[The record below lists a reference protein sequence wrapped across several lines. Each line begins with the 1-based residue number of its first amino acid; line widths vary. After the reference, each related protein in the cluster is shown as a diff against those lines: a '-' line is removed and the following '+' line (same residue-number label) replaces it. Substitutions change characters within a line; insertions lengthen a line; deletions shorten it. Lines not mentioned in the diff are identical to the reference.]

1 MLVDTVASIKIWGI
15 PAWIAVL
22 GAIIVSLEAK
32 RLPLLWRIRQS
43 DDSPQA
49 RGRAFALG
57 QKFGVSMRFLTFV
70 LLVGMLCL
78 RIPWAG
84 IPLAVLLIY
93 TGLRPAWTCARGF
106 ATGFTESSGRKPS
119 YALVALAA
127 TAYFAFGRGLLAF
140 FAVIASFVLRGV
152 AT

>member
-1 MLVDTVASIKIWGI
+1 MLVDTIASIKIGDI

-22 GAIIVSLEAK
+22 GVIIVSLEAK
-32 RLPLLWRIRQS
+32 RLPLLWRSRQS
-43 DDSPQA
+43 DGSPHA
-49 RGRAFALG
+49 RGRALG
-57 QKFGVSMRFLTFV
+57 QKLGVSVRFLTFV

-84 IPLAVLLIY
+84 IPLAVLLVY
-93 TGLRPAWTCARGF
+93 TGLCPAWTYARGF

-119 YALVALAA
+119 YALVALFVVG
-127 TAYFAFGRGLLAF
+127 YFAFGRGLLAF
-140 FAVIASFVLRGV
+140 FAVIASFVLRGG

>member
-1 MLVDTVASIKIWGI
+1 MLVNTIASIKIWNI

-22 GAIIVSLEAK
+22 GVIIVSLEVK

-43 DDSPQA
+43 ADSPYA
-49 RGRAFALG
+49 RGRALG
-57 QKFGVSMRFLTFV
+57 HKFGVSVRFLTFV

-84 IPLAVLLIY
+84 IPLAVLLVY
-93 TGLRPAWTCARGF
+93 TGVRPAWTAARGF

-119 YALVALAA
+119 DALVALAA
-127 TAYFAFGRGLLAF
+127 IAYFAFGRGLLAF